1 MWLLFHRISEW
12 LWHQGTSC
20 GLLNV
25 NADARWTQL
34 PADTHCPGSDPH
46 PATCSLQTSYHTT
59 TGKAREQKGGTFLQE
74 ERKSTGINWEFRVY
88 GFSWTVW

>member
-1 MWLLFHRISEW
+1 MWLPFHRISEW

-46 PATCSLQTSYHTT
+46 PATCSLQTVLPKGAHDSPETFTRVLVPRAGNRHTSSPPLV
-59 TGKAREQKGGTFLQE
+59 F
-74 ERKSTGINWEFRVY
+74 
-88 GFSWTVW
+88 